1 MYSYSCTVLYSTNDC
16 GCGCGRRTGCAF
28 VVSRLRGASWQPKA
42 GTQGTRAHTH
52 TESKCVCERRSTGGV
67 DTRREDTTTGG
78 GGEGAHQPQRERADP
93 ASRKRPACDT
103 SVGAAVHSMRARAR
117 SRAHTQPRARIPTEG
132 ESACV
137 TESEREREIDH
148 CCRQLGHAAHP
159 ELAPAAADTERRC
172 RGRRQR
178 RCSIEMVAT

>member
-1 MYSYSCTVLYSTNDC
+1 MSGEDVRYCTNDC
-16 GCGCGRRTGCAF
+16 GCGCGRRTGFAF

-52 TESKCVCERRSTGGV
+52 TESKCVCVRRSTGGV
-67 DTRREDTTTGG
+67 DTRREDTTGG
-78 GGEGAHQPQRERADP
+78 AGEGAHQQQRESEQTQPAESAPLATHQWERWCTPCARTHSHAHAYPQRERVRVLPSQSQRD
-93 ASRKRPACDT
+93 
-103 SVGAAVHSMRARAR
+103 M
-117 SRAHTQPRARIPTEG
+117 
-132 ESACV
+132 
-137 TESEREREIDH
+137 DH
-148 CCRQLGHAAHP
+148 CCRQPDHAAHP